1 MIYGREFSE
10 TADDA
15 LRWQRRMEQTQG
27 VPRVSEVMSTTLT
40 HLMMRESCRNIFW
53 QKTLLIASNVPVS
66 IKYIIESFN
75 IQKTELNPD
84 QLFPSLNFDNLGN

>member
-40 HLMMRESCRNIFW
+40 HLMRRESKNIFW

-66 IKYIIESFN
+66 IKYIR
-75 IQKTELNPD
+75 KL
-84 QLFPSLNFDNLGN
+84 